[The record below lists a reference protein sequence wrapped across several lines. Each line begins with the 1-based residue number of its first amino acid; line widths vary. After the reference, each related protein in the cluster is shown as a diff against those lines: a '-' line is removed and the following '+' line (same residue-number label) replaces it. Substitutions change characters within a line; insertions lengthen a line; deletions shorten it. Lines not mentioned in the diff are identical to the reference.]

1 MCRLKI
7 IIRCKGR
14 TQKESRGQMK
24 ALRLH
29 LHQNSANYRKEE
41 TINNKMTYPLPP
53 YSTVIGALHDAC
65 GFKEYK
71 AMDISIQGNFQSLQ
85 KRAYTDHC
93 FLNTTQDD
101 RGNLVK
107 LYNPDCLSKGYILVG
122 SAIKSQGN
130 SFRKDITVKTVN
142 QECMQEYRELK
153 DLKDKIDIY
162 KKNEYADKLQEFKE
176 KKKSLAQQKK
186 EADSKSDAYQIILE
200 EEKRVKLEEKEYKER
215 VRKYE
220 EENYKI
226 PISYFRTL
234 TTSLKFYELLDD
246 IELYIH
252 VKSDEETLKK
262 ILENIYRLKSLGRSE
277 DFVEVLDA
285 DIVELKES
293 VDKEIK
299 SKFAGYVSE
308 KAVKG
313 KDIFTRDRNIRYG
326 GGTKYFINKNYE
338 YSEDG
343 KQRVFHKKK
352 VYYLSGYSVDE
363 ESENLYFDTIDENT
377 TLIVNFE

>member
-1 MCRLKI
+1 
-7 IIRCKGR
+7 
-14 TQKESRGQMK
+14 MK

-93 FLNTTQDD
+93 FLNNTQDD

-122 SAIKSQGN
+122 TAIKSQGN

-285 DIVELKES
+285 DIVELKKS

-363 ESENLYFDTIDENT
+363 ESENLYFDTVDENT